1 MKNILIEVSQ
11 WYDVVSPESASEGD
25 YESTGNEFESENF
38 RADEIE
44 EAVEAYMSLFHSNM
58 WDGTG
63 RDEYVDVVQYSAD
76 PSIDYKTGHQYQ
88 DRIVISVVYDSVTAP
103 PEVRALIAELNDR
116 ITAAM
121 EN

>member
-1 MKNILIEVSQ
+1 MKNVLIEVSR

-58 WDGTG
+58 WDSTG
-63 RDEYVDVVQYSAD
+63 YDEYVNVVQYSAD
-76 PSIDYKTGHQYQ
+76 PSVDYKTGHQYQ
-88 DRIVISVVYDSVTAP
+88 DRIVISVVYDSTFQS
-103 PEVRALIAELNDR
+103 PEVKALIAELNAR
-116 ITAAM
+116 INEALS
-121 EN
+121 